1 MHGCALYAGLQLAEI
16 SSIPRSVVE
25 DAKTISAQIH
35 LQKKVSGL
43 CDMLIL
49 HPSMSR
55 QIWQRTNKYRNK
67 IQLHISL
74 ATQPSKEILLTL
86 NKIVAQVYKVV
97 AMMELHF
104 FFLTSI
110 VTEIYHAS
118 NHLSLPAESRPV
130 SWVSPPEGC
139 VQAGH
144 TSGAGCKKFPAG
156 QWHTADLP
164 AKLESN
170 VLERT
175 GRRKKRRRGRPR
187 GSRRGTGRVTV
198 ATGTWLA
205 IQHQRK
211 CTKQSSKVHFVLI
224 LVLMLTL

>member
-1 MHGCALYAGLQLAEI
+1 MSCQNFRKRTTNRERRIFKSTYALSLMHGCALCAGLQLAEI

-49 HPSMSR
+49 HPSTSR
-55 QIWQRTNKYRNK
+55 QIWQRTNKNRNK

-74 ATQPSKEILLTL
+74 ATQPSKKILTL

-97 AMMELHF
+97 AMITDATPLF
-104 FFLTSI
+104 FVLTST

-130 SWVSPPEGC
+130 S
-139 VQAGH
+139 
-144 TSGAGCKKFPAG
+144 
-156 QWHTADLP
+156 
-164 AKLESN
+164 
-170 VLERT
+170 
-175 GRRKKRRRGRPR
+175 
-187 GSRRGTGRVTV
+187 
-198 ATGTWLA
+198 
-205 IQHQRK
+205 
-211 CTKQSSKVHFVLI
+211 
-224 LVLMLTL
+224 